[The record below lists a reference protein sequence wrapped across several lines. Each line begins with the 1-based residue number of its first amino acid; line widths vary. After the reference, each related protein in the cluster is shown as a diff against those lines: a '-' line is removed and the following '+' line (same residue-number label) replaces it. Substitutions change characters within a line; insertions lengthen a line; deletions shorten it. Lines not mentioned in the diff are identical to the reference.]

1 MKKRALL
8 LLLLILG
15 ALLLVCACGT
25 GGTDTS
31 TTTDTGAGDTSSDT
45 GSGACKQHI
54 LAIDPAVPATCTE
67 SGLTEGKHCS
77 ACGQVFVKQSVI
89 PKLGHK
95 EITVDYKEPTCN
107 SDGHTAGVMCERC
120 GEAFEGAVTLPRLD
134 HVEVTGEATEPTCKS
149 EGATAR
155 VYCAS
160 CGKTLVAS
168 EKIPALP
175 HTVVA
180 IPKKEATCAE
190 AGSTGGTRCLNC
202 KTIIKAP
209 TVIPALPH
217 TEVENEYKAPT
228 CDEPGY
234 IGGTCCSVCNATIVK
249 GEEIAP
255 LGHKDVVALKGYAPT
270 CSKTGLTDGTHCNI
284 CGKDPV
290 PQQVL
295 DKLSH
300 NEIVTKGVAPT
311 CQSVGY
317 TEKRQCSVCHEITV
331 SSVVIPKIDHTA
343 VIDKAVAPNC
353 SETGLTE
360 GSHCADCG
368 AVLVKQETV
377 AKTQDHV
384 FEEFATVTKAPT
396 TSSSGTGTH
405 KCTKCGK
412 SISVSF
418 PKLTAVK
425 LTADDLYSVE
435 TDIFNPAYVNRW
447 KLFDGN
453 KKNSDLWTPG
463 NDWFGN
469 VGDVLTITL
478 DKEMTVSKL
487 VMFRTGNGTTA
498 TVRLKDAAGNVT
510 YSANDYANGGDAYGG
525 NSQEKQFFSGKSYK
539 CYTIEIEI
547 TGLKWESALTYKVTE
562 LEITAAPNDTRI
574 EHTHDFREFIE
585 VGRVATCQVNGADV
599 YECFCGAR
607 KEVETPKADHSF
619 DFISEIMNVS
629 CTVGGRV
636 VYECE
641 CGEKKTE
648 TSEPMGHSF
657 NKLVEYKTVPTVMEA
672 GKATYKCIHCS
683 LREDRSLSILPLEDI
698 NYLRV
703 DSMADGKIVL
713 KFNLYE
719 ELHDLEVR
727 YSNKEITAQNFEG
740 ATLINPE
747 ISGEAL
753 VTLILNLQSSTT
765 NPIYI
770 GVRQCVGTNYG
781 EIATVRVGGDGE
793 VEIDYGK
800 AQVYHGEVLNSFRA
814 MFDNDVSTKLGT
826 IFSNSGDT
834 AELYGSLLRPI
845 VDLEYKHYISR
856 VRLFYADAGK
866 TVTVRWSEA
875 PVDFMAEDS
884 AWDGVKTITT
894 TSGWNE
900 IEIGAQIRYFQIVFT
915 DGEAPCEV
923 EAYGFQCGEGDEIA
937 TYKTER
943 PKLGDLI
950 GMCGFVAIGGGN
962 TPIDSVIC
970 TTVLREYHN
979 FGWSYVASNYG
990 AKANVFQSSGMGQF
1004 DDRYREYK
1012 AAGINVIPCIQWNLK
1027 NETIS
1032 YKVDENGLPI
1042 YQNGALVRATF
1053 WERFNPNTYFV
1064 YADNVFGFSA
1074 RYGRNSSAE
1083 LLAIAKAHC
1092 KDTIESVGQGTIE
1105 WIEMGNEP
1113 EGSWNG
1119 IHNYL
1124 SAYMLAAAT
1133 SAAYDGH
1140 CATIPVQGDT
1150 GYHLGGKNADP
1161 TMKLAMAG
1169 VSGVSNE
1176 YITALIHWMK
1186 ANRADG
1192 SVAFDAFNVHHYMA
1206 SNKEVAPGVWATVGI
1221 SPEEAKMEEVL
1232 SQLIEIRDKYYPEK
1246 EVWITEF
1253 GWDTNQSYSTPTSSH
1268 AYGEYTG
1275 RQVQAMWLTRSYL
1288 IFSACGLDKADMYMC
1303 EDVGIEAEAAGKYGT
1318 CGVIAFE
1325 KNEKGETVEVKK
1337 DSYYYLYTL
1346 KNALGA
1352 YTFDSKVEAYDENVM
1367 IYRFTT
1373 EDGGEAYAVWCKTS
1387 DGTKHEN
1394 YQLRINGETATVIEA
1409 VYGDIDGVKTEVI
1422 ADEYS
1427 YVSVDVSE
1435 NPIYVIVD

>member
-8 LLLLILG
+8 FLILIIG
-15 ALLLVCACGT
+15 VLCLVCACG
-25 GGTDTS
+25 GG
-31 TTTDTGAGDTSSDT
+31 TTTDTGTQDTGDTSTDT
-45 GSGACKQHI
+45 GNGECRHV
-54 LAIDPAVPATCTE
+54 LVIDPKVPATCTE
-67 SGLTEGKHCS
+67 KGLTEGKHCGT
-77 ACGQVFVKQSVI
+77 CGCVFVAQNTI

-95 EITVDYKEPTCN
+95 EITVDYKAPTCN
-107 SDGHTAGVMCERC
+107 SDGHNAGTRCERC
-120 GEAFEGAVTLPRLD
+120 GEAFEGGETLPRLE
-134 HVEVTGEATEPTCKS
+134 HIETVGTEVAPTCKS
-149 EGATAR
+149 EGETAR
-155 VYCAS
+155 VYCS
-160 CGKTLVAS
+160 ICGKTLVAS

-175 HTVVA
+175 HTIIA
-180 IPKKEATCAE
+180 IPPRETSCAMP
-190 AGSTGGTRCLNC
+190 GSKGGTRCMVC
-202 KTIIKAP
+202 QTVIVKP
-209 TVIPALPH
+209 TEIPALPH
-217 TEVENEYKAPT
+217 TEIENKYKAPT

-234 IGGTCCSVCNATIVK
+234 IGGTRCEVCNQTIVK

-255 LGHKDVVALKGYAPT
+255 LGHTEIDILGYPST
-270 CSKTGLTDGTHCNI
+270 CSKTGLTDGKKCTTCQKFTI
-284 CGKDPV
+284 
-290 PQQVL
+290 PQLIL
-295 DKLSH
+295 DKASH
-300 NEIVTKGVAPT
+300 NEIVTRAIAPT

-317 TEKRQCSVCHEITV
+317 TEKRQCTVCNEITV
-331 SSVVIPKIDHTA
+331 PSVVIPMSGHNE
-343 VIDKAVAPNC
+343 VVDKAVAPNC
-353 SETGLTE
+353 SETGLTK
-360 GSHCADCG
+360 GRHCSVCG
-368 AVLVKQETV
+368 EVTLKQETV

-384 FEEFATVTKAPT
+384 FEGFATVTKAPT
-396 TSSSGTGTH
+396 TSSSGTGSQ
-405 KCTKCGK
+405 KCVKCQK
-412 SISVSF
+412 SISITF
-418 PKLTAVK
+418 PKLTSNK
-425 LTADDLYSVE
+425 LTKDDLYSVE
-435 TDIFNPAYVNRW
+435 TDIYNQAYVNRW

-453 KKNSDLWTPG
+453 TKTAGLWSPG
-463 NDWFGN
+463 SEWFGN
-469 VGDVLTITL
+469 KGEILTITL
-478 DKEMTVSKL
+478 DQEMIISKL
-487 VMFRTGNGTTA
+487 VMYRTGNGTYA
-498 TVRLKDAAGNVT
+498 TVRFKDATGKVT
-510 YSANDYANGGDAYGG
+510 YEASDYANGGDAYGG
-525 NSQEKQFFSGKSYK
+525 NSQKKQFFSGKSYK
-539 CYTIEIEI
+539 AYTIEIEI
-547 TGLKWESALTYKVTE
+547 TGIKWESALTYKVAE
-562 LEITAAPNDTRI
+562 LEIYGAANDTRI
-574 EHTHDFREFIE
+574 EHTHVYRDFLET
-585 VGRVATCQVNGADV
+585 GKVATCQSTGIDI
-599 YECFCGAR
+599 YSCFCGAK
-607 KEVETPKADHSF
+607 KEVSTPKVDHSY
-619 DFISEIMNVS
+619 DYISEIKVVS
-629 CTVGGRV
+629 CLEGGRV

-641 CGEKKTE
+641 CGAKQTV
-648 TSEPMGHSF
+648 TSEATGHSF
-657 NKLVEYKTVPTVMEA
+657 NKLVEYKIVPTVKYA
-672 GKATYKCIHCS
+672 GTATYKCLYCNQ
-683 LREDRSLSILPLEDI
+683 RQDRALSILPLEDV

-727 YSNKEITAQNFEG
+727 YSANEITSQNFEG
-740 ATLINPE
+740 ATLITPQ

-753 VTLILNLQSSTT
+753 ITLILDLNASTT
-765 NPIYI
+765 EPIYI
-770 GVRQCVGTNYG
+770 GVRQYVGTNYG
-781 EIATVRVGGDGE
+781 EIATVRVGGDRE
-793 VEIDYGK
+793 VEIDYDR
-800 AQVYHGEVLNSFRA
+800 AQVYHGEVLNSFKA
-814 MFDNDVSTKLGT
+814 LFDNDVSTKLGT
-826 IFSNSGDT
+826 IFTDKNDT
-834 AELYGSLLRPI
+834 VIYGSKLRPI
-845 VDLEYKHYISR
+845 VDFEYKHYVSR
-856 VRLFYADAGK
+856 IKLFYDAAGK
-866 TVTVRWSEA
+866 TVTVKWSET
-875 PVDFMAEDS
+875 PVDFMADNSE
-884 AWDGVKTITT
+884 WDGYKTFTT

-900 IEIGAQIRYFQIVFT
+900 IPVGATIRYFQIEFT

-937 TYKTER
+937 TYKVER
-943 PKLGDLI
+943 PKVGDLL

-970 TTVLREYHN
+970 TNVLREYHN
-979 FGWSYVASNYG
+979 FGWTYVASNYG

-1042 YQNGALVRATF
+1042 YQNGKLVKATF

-1092 KDTIESVGQGTIE
+1092 KDLIESVGQGTIE

-1140 CATIPVQGDT
+1140 CSTIPVPGND

-1176 YITALIHWMK
+1176 YITALIYWMK
-1186 ANRADG
+1186 SNRQDEKA
-1192 SVAFDAFNVHHYMA
+1192 AFDAFNVHHYMA
-1206 SNKEVAPGVWATVGI
+1206 ANKEVAPGVWATVGI

-1253 GWDTNQSYSTPTSSH
+1253 GWDTNQSYSTATSSH

-1303 EDVGIEAEAAGKYGT
+1303 EDAGIEAESTGKYGT
-1318 CGVIAFE
+1318 CGVIAYE
-1325 KNEKGETVEVKK
+1325 KDENGNTHEVKK

-1346 KNALGA
+1346 KNTLGD

-1373 EDGGEAYAVWCKTS
+1373 DDGKEAYAVWCKTS
-1387 DGTKHEN
+1387 DGTKSEN
-1394 YQLRINGETATVIEA
+1394 YQLRINGEAATVVEA
-1409 VYGDIDGVKTEVI
+1409 VYGDIDGVKTEVL
-1422 ADEYS
+1422 ADEFNC
-1427 YVSVDVSE
+1427 VTVDVSE
-1435 NPIYVIVD
+1435 NPIYVVVD

>member
-1 MKKRALL
+1 MFIVLGENMKKRALL
-8 LLLLILG
+8 FLFLILG
-15 ALLLVCACGT
+15 VICLLCACGT

-31 TTTDTGAGDTSSDT
+31 TSDTGTGDTSSDT
-45 GSGACKQHI
+45 GSGTCKQHI

-77 ACGQVFVKQSVI
+77 NCGQVFVKQKVI

-95 EITVDYKEPTCN
+95 EITVEYKEPTCN
-107 SDGHTAGVMCERC
+107 YDGHTAGIKCERC
-120 GEAFEGAVTLPRLD
+120 GEAFEGAETLPRLD
-134 HVEVTGEATEPTCKS
+134 HVETLGNAKEPTCQS

-155 VYCAS
+155 VYCS
-160 CGKTLVAS
+160 KCGRTLVAS
-168 EKIPALP
+168 EVIPKLP
-175 HTVVA
+175 HTIVA
-180 IPKKEATCAE
+180 IPEKEPSCAE
-190 AGSTGGTRCLNC
+190 AGTTGGTRCLSC
-202 KTIIKAP
+202 KTVIKEP
-209 TVIPALPH
+209 TELPKLPH

-255 LGHKDVVALKGYAPT
+255 LGHNNVVALKGYAPT
-270 CSKTGLTDGTHCNI
+270 CSKTGLTDGTHCND

-331 SSVVIPKIDHTA
+331 PSVTIPKIDHTA

-368 AVLVKQETV
+368 TVLIKQEMV

-396 TSSSGTGTH
+396 TSAAGTGTH

-418 PKLTAVK
+418 PKLTASK
-425 LTADDLYSVE
+425 LTSNNVYSVE
-435 TDIFNPAYVNRW
+435 TDKYNPAYDGRW
-447 KLFDGN
+447 KVVDG
-453 KKNSDLWTPG
+453 KTSVSSIYDSG
-463 NDWFGN
+463 DWFGN
-469 VGDVLTITL
+469 VGDVLVITL
-478 DKEMTVSKL
+478 KQEMALTNLKIYAGSNYNFAEVRVKDSK
-487 VMFRTGNGTTA
+487 
-498 TVRLKDAAGNVT
+498 GNVT
-510 YSANDYANGGDAYGG
+510 LKKTIKVESGSQSFTLLSNGNIKA
-525 NSQEKQFFSGKSYK
+525 
-539 CYTIEIEI
+539 YTIEVEI
-547 TGLKWESALTYKVTE
+547 TSIKWNDPRTLKIAEVEMYG
-562 LEITAAPNDTRI
+562 AAYDARI
-574 EHTHDFREFIE
+574 PHTHDFREFIE

-607 KEVETPKADHSF
+607 KEVETPKADHAYG
-619 DFISEIMNVS
+619 FISEIKSVT

-648 TSEPMGHSF
+648 IIEPMGHSF
-657 NKLVEYKTVPTVMEA
+657 NKLVEYKIIPTVMEA
-672 GKATYKCIHCS
+672 GKATYKCIRCS
-683 LREDRSLSILPLEDI
+683 LREDRTLSILPLEDI

-753 VTLILNLQSSTT
+753 ITLVLDLQSSTT

-770 GVRQCVGTNYG
+770 GVRQTVGTNRG

-793 VEIDYGK
+793 VDIDYGK
-800 AQVYHGEVLNSFRA
+800 AQVYHGEVLNSFKA

-826 IFSNSGDT
+826 IFANSGDT

-856 VRLFYADAGK
+856 VKLFYDAAGK
-866 TVTVRWSEA
+866 QVTVRWSEA

-884 AWDGVKTITT
+884 EWDGVKTITVD
-894 TSGWNE
+894 SGWNE
-900 IEIGAQIRYFQIVFT
+900 IEIGATIRYFQIVFT
-915 DGEAPCEV
+915 DGDSPCEV
-923 EAYGFQCGEGDEIA
+923 ESYGFQCGEGDEIA
-937 TYKTER
+937 TYKVER
-943 PKLGDLI
+943 PKLGELL
-950 GMCGFVAIGGGN
+950 GMCGFVAGGGGN

-979 FGWSYVASNYG
+979 FGWSYTASKYG
-990 AKANVFQSSGMGQF
+990 DKATFLAGSWMCNF
-1004 DDRYREYK
+1004 DSQYRDYK
-1012 AAGINVIPCIQWNLK
+1012 AAGINVIPCIQWSLGNK
-1027 NETIS
+1027 ETIS

-1042 YQNGALVRATF
+1042 RQNGELVRTSF
-1053 WERFNPNTYFV
+1053 WERFDPNTYFV
-1064 YADNVFGFSA
+1064 YADNMFAISA
-1074 RYGRNSSAE
+1074 RYGRNSTKE
-1083 LLAIAKAHC
+1083 LLAIAQAHC
-1092 KDTIESVGQGTIE
+1092 SDTPSVGQGTVE

-1140 CATIPVQGDT
+1140 CATIPTPSEG

-1206 SNKEVAPGVWATVGI
+1206 KTIELPNGSTASVGI
-1221 SPEEAKMEEVL
+1221 SPEEAKIDEVL
-1232 SQLIEIRDKYYPEK
+1232 SQLIELRDKYYPEK

-1253 GWDTNQSYSTPTSSH
+1253 GWDTNQSYATATSAH

-1303 EDVGIEAEAAGKYGT
+1303 EDTGVEETSVGKYGT
-1318 CGVIAFE
+1318 CGVIGFE
-1325 KNEKGETVEVKK
+1325 KNENGETVEVKK

-1346 KNALGA
+1346 KNTLGT

-1394 YQLRINGETATVIEA
+1394 YQLRINGEAATVVES

-1422 ADEYS
+1422 ADEYN
-1427 YVSVDVSE
+1427 YVSVNVSE